1 MAYKV
6 DFDALDAMYY
16 MMQGHIMTWNEGI
29 NKVAEEVSHLISGD
43 QITGKAAENIKSYL
57 QTVHLA
63 IMNSLAQLFQS
74 HIQNCLVYKSAY
86 QAEIDA
92 DLHALIQSD
101 ELTEIRRNLSAQNS
115 NMQEVDDTIR
125 SALTSVSDIFY
136 TYFVSA
142 DPMEETYRTIDMNLK
157 NLNEDITNLENTH
170 LNSDFTETQT
180 LIEELKSFIHDQ
192 MAKEKNYISSYTP
205 QILANSP
212 AYAKLFDANMMLTEK
227 QAEKADALQLA
238 YERETARIEQLTE
251 EAAQK
256 REEEGWWKMLLGAG
270 VAVVGVIAI
279 VGTAGMATPVVVT
292 AYVAG
297 GSAIAY
303 GASNMV
309 EAGQDIVYGAM
320 GDPYTVAWNPI
331 RDTIF
336 CGNQTA
342 YDIWGGISTTVAGLV
357 VPIGQSYTFARTA
370 GQSGKVLVQTVGKTV
385 AKEFAEDFVIDK
397 VSMGTGGL
405 VQDFTGNANL
415 SRLASLTAGVAT
427 GTQSGKAFQ
436 VMDNAAAGVK
446 TLNHIDDV
454 ARKVDSPVI
463 KPGVGGSGSGT
474 TKISAEMKIKIL
486 EGQRKSLSK
495 NDIIGGHSSQI
506 NNTNDLF
513 AVEVISVN
521 LDGTKNI
528 KFIKD
533 LQDGNISKIKKSTI
547 FPDLWNDSKIIDSIK
562 EVGDSPIISVRLRDG
577 ATWHRKII
585 DGVEID
591 VIKLGDDVISG
602 YPTGKVNAPNPS
614 GF

>member
-29 NKVAEEVSHLISGD
+29 NNVAEEVSHLISGD

-192 MAKEKNYISSYTP
+192 MVKEKNYISSYTP

-238 YERETARIEQLTE
+238 YERETSRIERLTE

-256 REEEGWWKMLLGAG
+256 REEEGWWKMLLGTGA
-270 VAVVGVIAI
+270 AVVGVIAI
-279 VGTAGMATPVVVT
+279 IGTAGMATPVVVT

-303 GASNMV
+303 GVSNMV

-320 GDPYTVAWNPI
+320 GDTYTVAWNPI

-357 VPIGQSYTFARTA
+357 VPVGQSYTFARTA

-446 TLNHIDDV
+446 GIKNIDDV
-454 ARKVDSPVI
+454 TDSIKNNLVDEI
-463 KPGVGGSGSGT
+463 KKIRGQMPNTNLAKRGNMAAANVDIPGIKNNFVAHSKINGALDKGADVADFSRLKPDNKRIFT
-474 TKISAEMKIKIL
+474 TYVDDQYPRYHDTEAKIL
-486 EGQRKSLSK
+486 E
-495 NDIIGGHSSQI
+495 DISSQI
-506 NNTNDLF
+506 TDPNVKGTINLYSELPCCQSCSNIILEF
-513 AVEVISVN
+513 RRMFSNIELNVFVE
-521 LDGTKNI
+521 
-528 KFIKD
+528 
-533 LQDGNISKIKKSTI
+533 
-547 FPDLWNDSKIIDSIK
+547 
-562 EVGDSPIISVRLRDG
+562 
-577 ATWHRKII
+577 
-585 DGVEID
+585 
-591 VIKLGDDVISG
+591 
-602 YPTGKVNAPNPS
+602 
-614 GF
+614 